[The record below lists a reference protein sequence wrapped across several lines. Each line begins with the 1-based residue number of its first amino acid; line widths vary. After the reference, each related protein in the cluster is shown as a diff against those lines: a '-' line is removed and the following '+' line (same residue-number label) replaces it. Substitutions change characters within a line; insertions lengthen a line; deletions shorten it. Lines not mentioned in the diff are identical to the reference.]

1 MSDAIVA
8 PASLL
13 LATDLSARAATAPSS
28 APCNWHGNGK
38 PAWSW
43 RRCCPSMQELDFHDP
58 IFGTPPWERPA
69 LLSQVVEKRL
79 RREFAVDDV
88 DIQVQVE
95 TGAVGP
101 ALLRVAPAHGCG
113 LVITGIARNALFT
126 QPTLGSSVTW
136 LSRHT
141 TLPLLVVHRRAQG
154 RTAAWHGPAISP
166 TPPRAPCSWR
176 WRCSARRSRW
186 VRCMLFHVA
195 RLGQRDAHAAAA
207 LAQARQRAQA
217 ALERAIDT
225 LALPTDLRGRLEAI
239 VAEAEPSRLLRDYVR
254 DHDVEL
260 AVLGGHGRSALS
272 GLLLGDVAG
281 RILHSVQT
289 DTLFV
294 RDRGDAALDKR
305 HAKPNQ
311 SFIPAQ

>member
-8 PASLL
+8 PAALL
-13 LATDLSARAATAPSS
+13 LATDLSARGDRAFERAVQLARQWQARLVVATVL
-28 APCNWHGNGK
+28 
-38 PAWSW
+38 
-43 RRCCPSMQELDFHDP
+43 PSMQELDFHDP

-79 RREFAVDDV
+79 RREFAVDDI
-88 DIQVQVE
+88 DIEVQVE

-101 ALLRVAPAHGCG
+101 ALLRVAHAHGCG
-113 LVITGIARNALFT
+113 LIITGIARNALFT

-154 RTAAWHGPAISP
+154 PYRSMAWASDLSDTAARALQLALALFG
-166 TPPRAPCSWR
+166 TPVSL
-176 WRCSARRSRW
+176 SA
-186 VRCMLFHVA
+186 LHAFHVA

-217 ALERAIDT
+217 ALERAIDA
-225 LALPTDLRGRLEAI
+225 LALPTDLRGRLQAT

-294 RDRGDAALDKR
+294 RDRGDAA
-305 HAKPNQ
+305 
-311 SFIPAQ
+311 

>member
-13 LATDLSARAATAPSS
+13 LATDLSARGDRAFERAVQLARQ
-28 APCNWHGNGK
+28 
-38 PAWSW
+38 W
-43 RRCCPSMQELDFHDP
+43 RARLVVTTVLPSMQELDFHDP
-58 IFGTPPWERPA
+58 VFGTPPWQRPA
-69 LLSQVVEKRL
+69 LLSQVVAKRL

-88 DIQVQVE
+88 ELEVQVE
-95 TGAVGP
+95 SGAVGP
-101 ALLRVAPAHGCG
+101 ALLRVAQAHGCG
-113 LVITGIARNALFT
+113 LIVTGIARNALFT
-126 QPTLGSSVTW
+126 QPNLGSSVTW

-154 RTAAWHGPAISP
+154 PYRSMAWASDLSATAARALQLALALFG
-166 TPPRAPCSWR
+166 TPVSLGALH
-176 WRCSARRSRW
+176 A
-186 VRCMLFHVA
+186 FHVP

-207 LAQARQRAQA
+207 LAQSRQRAQA
-217 ALERAIDT
+217 ALGRAIDT

-239 VAEAEPSRLLRDYVR
+239 VAEGEPSRLLRDYVR
-254 DHDVEL
+254 DHEVEL

-294 RDRGDAALDKR
+294 RDRGDAA
-305 HAKPNQ
+305 
-311 SFIPAQ
+311 

>member
-13 LATDLSARAATAPSS
+13 LATDLSARGDRAFERAVQLARQ
-28 APCNWHGNGK
+28 
-38 PAWSW
+38 W
-43 RRCCPSMQELDFHDP
+43 RARLVVTTVLPSMQELDFHDP
-58 IFGTPPWERPA
+58 VFGTPPWQRPA

-88 DIQVQVE
+88 ELEVQVE
-95 TGAVGP
+95 SGAVGP
-101 ALLRVAPAHGCG
+101 ALLRVAQAHGCG
-113 LVITGIARNALFT
+113 LIVTGIARNALFT
-126 QPTLGSSVTW
+126 QPNLGSSVTW

-141 TLPLLVVHRRAQG
+141 MLPLLVVHRRAQG
-154 RTAAWHGPAISP
+154 PYRSMAWASDLSATAARALQSALALFG
-166 TPPRAPCSWR
+166 TPVSLGALH
-176 WRCSARRSRW
+176 A
-186 VRCMLFHVA
+186 FHVP

-207 LAQARQRAQA
+207 LAQSRQRAQA
-217 ALERAIDT
+217 ALGRAIDT

-239 VAEAEPSRLLRDYVR
+239 VAEGEPSRLLRDYVR
-254 DHDVEL
+254 DHEVEL

-294 RDRGDAALDKR
+294 RDRGDAA
-305 HAKPNQ
+305 
-311 SFIPAQ
+311 

>member
-13 LATDLSARAATAPSS
+13 LATDLSARGDRAFERAVQLARQ
-28 APCNWHGNGK
+28 
-38 PAWSW
+38 W
-43 RRCCPSMQELDFHDP
+43 RARLVVTTVLPSMQELDFHDP
-58 IFGTPPWERPA
+58 VFGTPPWQRPA

-88 DIQVQVE
+88 ELEVQVE
-95 TGAVGP
+95 SGAVGP
-101 ALLRVAPAHGCG
+101 ALLRVAQAHGCG
-113 LVITGIARNALFT
+113 LIVTGIARNALFT
-126 QPTLGSSVTW
+126 QPNLGSSVTW

-141 TLPLLVVHRRAQG
+141 MLPLLVVHRRAQG
-154 RTAAWHGPAISP
+154 PYRSMAWASDLSATAARALQLALALFG
-166 TPPRAPCSWR
+166 TPVSLGALH
-176 WRCSARRSRW
+176 A
-186 VRCMLFHVA
+186 FHVP

-207 LAQARQRAQA
+207 LAQSRQRAQA
-217 ALERAIDT
+217 ALGRAIDT

-239 VAEAEPSRLLRDYVR
+239 VAEGEPSRLLRDYVR
-254 DHDVEL
+254 DHEVEL

-294 RDRGDAALDKR
+294 RDRGDAA
-305 HAKPNQ
+305 
-311 SFIPAQ
+311 